1 MITKKQLQE
10 DLERMGIRSTDTVA
24 IHTSLRAAG
33 PIEGG
38 AESFIEAFTD
48 YLSDGLLV
56 VPTHTWKT
64 VNQENPV
71 FDVRSSEPC
80 VGIVPTIAAF
90 HPKAV
95 RSMHA
100 THSVAVFGKRAAE
113 YAANDNG
120 VITPTPAEGCFGR
133 LYDEKAKILLIGV
146 GQERN
151 TFIHAVEEIV
161 DVPQRLTEPFEVTLI
176 HKDGHEEKRMIHKHY
191 NPICAH
197 ISENFVKFDPFFAEC
212 GAVTQTKLGNAAVKL
227 CDAVKVQEEVI
238 RLWNLADWD
247 LTVDLTPLPK
257 SWKK

>member
-1 MITKKQLQE
+1 MITKKQLQA
-10 DLERMGIRSTDTVA
+10 DLEQMGIRSNDTVM

-38 AESFIEAFTD
+38 AEAFIEAFTE
-48 YLSDGLLV
+48 YLSDGLLL

-64 VNQENPV
+64 VNQDNPV
-71 FDVRSSEPC
+71 FDARKEVPC

-90 HPKAV
+90 HPNAV

-100 THSVAVFGKRAAE
+100 THSVAAFGKRAAE

-120 VITPTPAEGCFGR
+120 VVTPTPADGCFGR

-151 TFIHAVEEIV
+151 TFIHAVEEVV
-161 DVPQRLTEPFEVTLI
+161 DVPQRLSDPFEVTLI
-176 HKDGHEEKRMIHKHY
+176 NTKGQEEKRVIQKHY

-197 ISENFVKFDPFFAEC
+197 ISENFVKFDPFFADC
-212 GAVTQTKLGNAAVKL
+212 GAVVETKLGNAAVKL
-227 CDAVKVQEEVI
+227 CDAVKVQDEVI
-238 RLWNLADWD
+238 RLWKLADWD
-247 LTVDLTPLPK
+247 LTVDLTPLPE